1 MCKRA
6 VVFWPGMVKANEEM
20 TSKYDT
26 SQEYRA
32 SNSKEPMVTGQI
44 PTRPCKIVTTDLFSW
59 NGIDYLLLVNYYS
72 WFIELAKLSNNKS

>member
-6 VVFWPGMVKANEEM
+6 VVFWPGMVKVNEEM

-44 PTRPCKIVTTDLFSW
+44 PTRPWEIVTTVFLEW
-59 NGIDYLLLVNYYS
+59 H
-72 WFIELAKLSNNKS
+72 